1 MTTTARRQRSDG
13 ARSKDTILRTAASL
27 ATVDGL
33 DGITIGNLAL
43 HIGMSKSGLYAHFGS
58 KEELQL
64 ATVDKAFEIFS
75 REVIEPTLSVA
86 DPLEQLL
93 ALVDSFIDHLERHV
107 FPGGCFFA
115 TTWVEFGTKP
125 GPVKD
130 RILEISHGW
139 LEHLRGLI
147 TAAQAAGELS
157 AAEDPAQLAFELE
170 AYLLLGNT
178 EFVATNDAAHLRR
191 AREAVARRLAATAP
205 R

>member
-1 MTTTARRQRSDG
+1 MATTRERRQRADG
-13 ARSKDTILRTAASL
+13 ARSRETILRTAASL

-33 DGITIGNLAL
+33 DGITIGNLAS
-43 HIGMSKSGLYAHFGS
+43 HIGISKSGLYAHFGS

-64 ATVDKAFEIFS
+64 ATVDTAFSIFS
-75 REVIEPTLSVA
+75 HEVIDPTLAVP

-93 ALVDSFIDHLERHV
+93 ALVDTFLDHLERKV

-139 LEHLRGLI
+139 VQHLRELI
-147 TAAQAAGELS
+147 EAAREAG
-157 AAEDPAQLAFELE
+157 AIAQDEDPDQLAFELE

-178 EFVATNDAAHLRR
+178 EFVATGDAAHLRR
-191 AREAVARRLAATAP
+191 TRGAVRRRLGVS
-205 R
+205 